1 MKELGKL
8 LNKKSDLFKC
18 IFITLLFQLL
28 ITYSTIQ
35 IDNKYDITKNFNNIL
50 FLIIIFIF
58 MVFILYILPN
68 IKSMIGKQLL
78 FGLFSIIVGLLM
90 SISLKNIDK
99 NVIINAFKST
109 LINFVVIFIFGIILG
124 YYGIDL
130 SWLGLFLFISL
141 IILITISI
149 INLLNYNRNET
160 FNKNISIIIIVI
172 FSLYILYDTN
182 NILLRYDNNSNN
194 CVNGALDYYLDI
206 WNLFTS
212 YLNLSR

>member
-68 IKSMIGKQLL
+68 IKSMIGKQLV
-78 FGLFSIIVGLLM
+78 FGIFSIIVGLLM

-160 FNKNISIIIIVI
+160 FNKNMSIIIIVI